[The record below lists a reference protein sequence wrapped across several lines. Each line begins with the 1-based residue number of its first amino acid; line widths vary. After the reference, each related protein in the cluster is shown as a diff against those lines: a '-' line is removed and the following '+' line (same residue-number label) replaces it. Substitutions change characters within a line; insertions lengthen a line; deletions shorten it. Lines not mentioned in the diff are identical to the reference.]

1 MDRFVPAA
9 PVEAR
14 HKLTFMATE
23 LHAATW
29 IAASPDQVWQ
39 ILADLASYPQW
50 NPFVVSA
57 TGELFEGERL
67 HVRLHPPGARPV
79 TVRPTLSSVV
89 PGQELRWN
97 GSLGPRGLFDGE
109 HTFRLQ
115 PLGRGTHFVQHER
128 FTGALVPLLLPRLS
142 DRLQQGF
149 EEMNAA
155 LRTRAERA
163 AAHDPPEQPADRDL
177 AQQTGARD
185 LAELAD
191 AHGVTDHA
199 GVSEAGASELTEP
212 PEHT

>member
-1 MDRFVPAA
+1 
-9 PVEAR
+9 
-14 HKLTFMATE
+14 MATE

-29 IAASPDQVWQ
+29 IAASPEQVWQ
-39 ILADLASYPQW
+39 VLADLASYPQW

-67 HVRLHPPGARPV
+67 RVHLRPPDSRPV

-89 PGQELRWN
+89 PGQELRWT
-97 GSLGPRGLFDGE
+97 GSLGPRGLFHGE

-128 FTGALVPLLLPRLS
+128 FTGALVPLVLPRLS

-155 LRTRAERA
+155 LRTRAERT
-163 AAHDPPEQPADRDL
+163 AAHDAAEQTAEPDL

-191 AHGVTDHA
+191 AHDLA
-199 GVSEAGASELTEP
+199 DRAGAGELTEP
-212 PEHT
+212 PENA

>member
-1 MDRFVPAA
+1 
-9 PVEAR
+9 
-14 HKLTFMATE
+14 MATE

-29 IAASPDQVWQ
+29 IAASPEQVWQ
-39 ILADLASYPQW
+39 VLADLASYPQW

-57 TGELFEGERL
+57 TGELYEGERL
-67 HVRLHPPGARPV
+67 RVHLRPPGTRPV

-89 PGQELRWN
+89 PGQELRWK
-97 GSLGPRGLFDGE
+97 GSLGPRGLWHGE

-115 PLGRGTHFVQHER
+115 PLGRGTHFVQRGR
-128 FTGALVPLLLPRLS
+128 FTGALVPLVLPRLF
-142 DRLQQGF
+142 DRLQQGL

-163 AAHDPPEQPADRDL
+163 AVQDSAAPTGDRDL

-191 AHGVTDHA
+191 AHDLADH
-199 GVSEAGASELTEP
+199 AGASEPTEP
-212 PEHT
+212 PEHA

>member
-1 MDRFVPAA
+1 
-9 PVEAR
+9 
-14 HKLTFMATE
+14 MATE

-29 IAASPDQVWQ
+29 IAASPEQVWQ

-50 NPFVVSA
+50 NPYVVSA

-67 HVRLHPPGARPV
+67 TVRLHPPGSRPV
-79 TVRPTLSSVV
+79 TVRPRLLSVV
-89 PGQELRWN
+89 PGQELRWAA
-97 GSLGPRGLFDGE
+97 SLGPRGVLDSD

-128 FTGALVPLLLPRLS
+128 FTGALVPVLLPHRA
-142 DRLQQGF
+142 DRIQQGF

-155 LRTRAERA
+155 LRIRAERL
-163 AAHDPPEQPADRDL
+163 AHDSAEPPAEPDL

-191 AHGVTDHA
+191 AHGLADR
-199 GVSEAGASELTEP
+199 AGAGELAEP
-212 PEHT
+212 PESV